1 MPRLEKAEQASA
13 CQIICEQARGELD
26 KIKQVV
32 TSLANVELVA
42 ANLAKLKPAAND
54 PKVNC
59 LVVSL
64 CARIYTTTTLVC
76 AFQ

>member
-1 MPRLEKAEQASA
+1 MSARQISFEQAT
-13 CQIICEQARGELD
+13 GELD

-32 TSLANVELVA
+32 NAPSNVELVA
-42 ANLAKLKPAAND
+42 ANLAKLEPPTAG

-64 CARIYTTTTLVC
+64 CAPLLYHCNASLHV
-76 AFQ
+76 